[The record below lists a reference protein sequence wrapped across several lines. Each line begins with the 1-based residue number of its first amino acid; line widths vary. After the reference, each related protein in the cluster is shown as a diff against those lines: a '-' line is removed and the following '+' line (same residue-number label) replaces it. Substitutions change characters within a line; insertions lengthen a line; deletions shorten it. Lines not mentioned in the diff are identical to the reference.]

1 MERTPVLILG
11 IGNLLWADEGFGV
24 RCVEAIHQRFEPREG
39 VRLLDGGTQGL
50 FLVGDG
56 AAADRVLV
64 LDAIDFGDPPG
75 TLRIVVGE
83 DVPRLALA
91 RKVSMHQTGFQ
102 DVLAAA
108 ELLGSAP
115 REVVIVGVQPVEL
128 EDYGGSLTPPVAAQ
142 VDAAVDAAAA
152 QLAAWG
158 FPLRARETPAEALL
172 GPGLDRGAYEALRPS
187 PEEACRLGD
196 PRVLEGS

>member
-1 MERTPVLILG
+1 MERVPVLILG

-24 RCVEAIHQRFEPREG
+24 RGVEALHERYEAPAG

-50 FLVGDG
+50 FLVGDV

-64 LDAIDFGDPPG
+64 LDAVDFGDPPG
-75 TLRIVVGE
+75 TLRIVTGE

-115 REVVIVGVQPVEL
+115 REVVIVGVQPAEL
-128 EDYGGSLTPPVAAQ
+128 EDYGGSLTPPVAARL
-142 VDAAVDAAAA
+142 DEAVAAAAA

-158 FPLRARETPAEALL
+158 FALRPREAPAEPML
-172 GPGLDRGAYEALRPS
+172 GPGLSRGAYEAQRPPAS
-187 PEEACRLGD
+187 EACRVGD
-196 PRVLEGS
+196 PRVLEGA